1 MANYPVEWGWQA
13 DLEPDAGNQPR
24 VIPLLPSIL
33 GGADPD
39 VIQAAA
45 RMARSAPLS
54 GPPTS
59 GPAVSG
65 TSGWAISMGQATV
78 GAGMGP
84 LMPNIEQFG
93 FCLYLCPN
101 GRIKRLGRRGAIP
114 CQSRIPSSSGIDL
127 EY

>member
-59 GPAVSG
+59 GPSG
-65 TSGWAISMGQATV
+65 
-78 GAGMGP
+78 
-84 LMPNIEQFG
+84 E
-93 FCLYLCPN
+93 
-101 GRIKRLGRRGAIP
+101 RDERLGYLDGPANGGGRNGSINA
-114 CQSRIPSSSGIDL
+114 
-127 EY
+127 EH